1 MIDQKRT
8 GAFILELRK
17 EKGYTQKQLADVIG
31 VSDKAISRWETGRG
45 LPDTSIM
52 PALCEAL
59 TISVNELLS
68 GQKISQEAY
77 SGKAEEVMVDLMKN
91 KEEAQSES
99 RKDRKGIL
107 IGLLLVILMIVFS
120 MVNTGASLGF
130 YIDIP
135 SLLYVIGIMYFALIG
150 GGYVRLF
157 HKAFGTAFSRKSLSS
172 DECEIL
178 VPQMEYALG
187 YAAKMALIGGALT
200 AALGFIVINAK
211 IYGSDVYGP
220 NLSVASLPI
229 FYALLVALIL
239 YIVKARIH
247 KMR

>member
-68 GQKISQEAY
+68 GQKLSQEAY

-120 MVNTGASLGF
+120 MVNIGASLVF
-130 YIDIP
+130 YMDIP
-135 SLLYVIGIMYFALIG
+135 SLLYVIGIMYFL
-150 GGYVRLF
+150 
-157 HKAFGTAFSRKSLSS
+157 
-172 DECEIL
+172 
-178 VPQMEYALG
+178 
-187 YAAKMALIGGALT
+187 KMFA
-200 AALGFIVINAK
+200 
-211 IYGSDVYGP
+211 P
-220 NLSVASLPI
+220 
-229 FYALLVALIL
+229 
-239 YIVKARIH
+239 H
-247 KMR
+247 